1 MVHDSPTNAMKD
13 YIHHNI
19 DTPSIKDCENCK
31 HFAPILNII
40 KTKNSNK
47 TQKHFPARRCEMI
60 VTQNCLGLW
69 ARRLPVFC
77 FCRV

>member
-1 MVHDSPTNAMKD
+1 MVHDSPTNAMKNF
-13 YIHHNI
+13 ICHNI
-19 DTPSIKDCENCK
+19 DTLNIKYCGNCK

-47 TQKHFPARRCEMI
+47 TKNHFPARHCEMI

-69 ARRLPVFC
+69 AHRMPVFC